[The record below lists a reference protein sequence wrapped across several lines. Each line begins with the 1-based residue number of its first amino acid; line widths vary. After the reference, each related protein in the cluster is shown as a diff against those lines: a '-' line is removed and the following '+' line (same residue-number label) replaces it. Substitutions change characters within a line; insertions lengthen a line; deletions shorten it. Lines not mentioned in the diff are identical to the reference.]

1 MRKRVELK
9 DEYRLWNR
17 DDLEV
22 YLTRV
27 EEDDLYELKCES
39 QYMRIIY
46 NNDGTINAVDPPGG
60 PYISVGSEVDK
71 GVYVQEFLSTYILRL
86 TTNEKNVVYGKA

>member
-1 MRKRVELK
+1 MKKKIELK
-9 DEYRLWNR
+9 DEYKLWNR

-39 QYMRIIY
+39 QYMRILY
-46 NNDGTINAVDPPGG
+46 NNDGSINAVDPPGG
-60 PYISVGSEVDK
+60 PYLTIGTEVSK
-71 GVYVQEFLSTYILRL
+71 GVYIQEIIETFLLRL
-86 TTNEKNVVYGKA
+86 TTNEKSINYGKA